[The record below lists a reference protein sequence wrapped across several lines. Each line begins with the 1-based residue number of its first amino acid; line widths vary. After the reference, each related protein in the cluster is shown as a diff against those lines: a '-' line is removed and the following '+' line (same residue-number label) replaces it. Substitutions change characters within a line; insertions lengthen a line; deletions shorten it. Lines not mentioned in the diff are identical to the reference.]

1 MTTSIVRQVTS
12 RQSDTRVRVS
22 RHERVAPLRQ
32 PRVRKPDWDVV
43 ANRSNSNTFSYATAP
58 VRRSISLEKAAR
70 ISGSNERVFEVGS
83 ARTATLRAR
92 VDRVVHSP
100 GATVF
105 SLGAMSVLLGLAPV
119 LIP

>member
-1 MTTSIVRQVTS
+1 MTTSIVRPLTS

-43 ANRSNSNTFSYATAP
+43 SKGSNSNTYSYGSAP
-58 VRRSISLEKAAR
+58 VARSISLDRAAR
-70 ISGSNERVFEVGS
+70 ISGASERVFEVGS
-83 ARTATLRAR
+83 GRATTLRAR
-92 VDRVVHSP
+92 VARVVHSP